1 MFLHI
6 DKSGK
11 MQFGKISSVVYLVI
25 LENQGIIS
33 GYHYINECHN
43 FYSSAFGT
51 VKAVSDLAEDCNVS
65 GSFNLE
71 LPRSQAQR
79 DYFPPKICI
88 LQILYLFVKDLL
100 SACYKKKSP
109 LVVQNWTS
117 TCPRFISQIR
127 GPQVFLKIQ

>member
-11 MQFGKISSVVYLVI
+11 MQFGKVSSVVYLFI

-51 VKAVSDLAEDCNVS
+51 VKAVSDLAEDCNIS
-65 GSFNLE
+65 GSFNWNCSDHKLKE
-71 LPRSQAQR
+71 IIFPQKSVSSRSYIYLLR
-79 DYFPPKICI
+79 IC
-88 LQILYLFVKDLL
+88 
-100 SACYKKKSP
+100 
-109 LVVQNWTS
+109 
-117 TCPRFISQIR
+117 
-127 GPQVFLKIQ
+127 

>member
-51 VKAVSDLAEDCNVS
+51 VKAVSDLAED
-65 GSFNLE
+65 
-71 LPRSQAQR
+71 
-79 DYFPPKICI
+79 
-88 LQILYLFVKDLL
+88 
-100 SACYKKKSP
+100 
-109 LVVQNWTS
+109 
-117 TCPRFISQIR
+117 
-127 GPQVFLKIQ
+127 